1 MDKKHYEEV
10 EIEIIKFSTRDV
22 ITSSGED
29 LDTLP
34 PGGTPGGNGN

>member
-29 LDTLP
+29 LEVQN
-34 PGGTPGGNGN
+34 PGGTPGGKG

>member
-22 ITSSGED
+22 ITSSSED
-29 LDTLP
+29 LEVQT